1 MLDWNGTMTNIIR
14 EIVFGLARGFGI
26 YFFDRND
33 FAVPVAAPD
42 LRRHEAG

>member
-1 MLDWNGTMTNIIR
+1 MTNIIR
-14 EIVFGLARGFGI
+14 EIARGFGI